1 MGAAKAEG
9 AASLPAK
16 ASVKAAAEATADF
29 PPRPARWALPRPA
42 EFSSRAAAEAIIAVT
57 SPEASTMGATK
68 AEGAVSLPANASVRT
83 AAEAT
88 ADLPPKACTMRAAEA
103 EVDPN
108 PPYSH

>member
-1 MGAAKAEG
+1 M
-9 AASLPAK
+9 ASA
-16 ASVKAAAEATADF
+16 
-29 PPRPARWALPRPA
+29 
-42 EFSSRAAAEAIIAVT
+42 RAAAEAIIVVI
-57 SPEASTMGATK
+57 SPEASTIGAAK